1 MLLFFVTNEITYA
14 EGFGNSNALC
24 IKKTQEKFCHNG
36 VDKIE
41 HVDFFVWIFFF
52 KSCLSKKIP
61 QRNLKAI
68 NKTRK
73 KYLQYTSERTNFP
86 M

>member
-1 MLLFFVTNEITYA
+1 MELLSQLLLLFFVTNEITYA

-41 HVDFFVWIFFF
+41 HVDLKKNPVKENTTKKF
-52 KSCLSKKIP
+52 KGN
-61 QRNLKAI
+61 Q
-68 NKTRK
+68 
-73 KYLQYTSERTNFP
+73 
-86 M
+86 

>member
-1 MLLFFVTNEITYA
+1 MELLSQLLLLFFVTNEITYA

-41 HVDFFVWIFFF
+41 HVDVFVRIFFLNPV
-52 KSCLSKKIP
+52 C
-61 QRNLKAI
+61 QR
-68 NKTRK
+68 
-73 KYLQYTSERTNFP
+73 KYHKEI
-86 M
+86 